1 MIGKPR
7 GRRGVNLQILP
18 SAMTVLS
25 ICAGLTAIKFAL
37 EHQPKAAMALIAAAA
52 ILDGLDG
59 RVARI
64 LDAQSRM
71 GAEIDSLADAVNFGV
86 TPALVLYVSMLSKWP
101 VGWVVVL
108 LYAVCVVLRLARY
121 NALQDDGTQ
130 PAYAHE
136 FFVGMPAPAGAV
148 SMIGLLALK
157 MQFGEGWWT
166 SVWFLSFWVTGTSI
180 LLVSGIPMKKM
191 HAVSVPPNY
200 AAALLAVLAICAAA
214 AVLAPYLLIWV
225 IIIAYM
231 CHIPFA
237 VRSQRWLAQQY
248 AVDADLIITS
258 GGVSAGAY
266 EVVKDAFGS
275 ADYRGGDHGVEFVKV
290 AMQPGMPQG
299 VGRVAGTPIVT
310 LPGNPV
316 SALVSFE
323 VFIRPPLRMAMG
335 LPDPYRPHRSA
346 VLTASLTSPRGKRQF
361 RRAILDHQAGTVI
374 SYGPPASH
382 HLRWLA
388 SANGL
393 LDIPEDV
400 VEVAAGTQ
408 LQVWDLT

>member
-1 MIGKPR
+1 MTTKPR
-7 GRRGVNLQILP
+7 GRRAVNLQILP

-25 ICAGLTAIKFAL
+25 ICAGMTSIKFAL
-37 EHQPKAAMALIAAAA
+37 EHQPIPAMALIAAAA

-86 TPALVLYVSMLSKWP
+86 TPALVLYVSMLSKWQ

-130 PAYAHE
+130 PSYTRE

-180 LLVSGIPMKKM
+180 LMVSAIPMKKM
-191 HAVSVPPNY
+191 HAVAVPPKY
-200 AAALLAVLAICAAA
+200 ASALLAVLAIFAAA
-214 AVLAPYLLIWV
+214 AVLAPYILIWV
-225 IIIAYM
+225 IIIAYV

-237 VRSQRWLAQQY
+237 VRSQRWLAAHPEVWDDKPKQRR
-248 AVDADLIITS
+248 AV
-258 GGVSAGAY
+258 
-266 EVVKDAFGS
+266 
-275 ADYRGGDHGVEFVKV
+275 
-290 AMQPGMPQG
+290 
-299 VGRVAGTPIVT
+299 
-310 LPGNPV
+310 
-316 SALVSFE
+316 
-323 VFIRPPLRMAMG
+323 
-335 LPDPYRPHRSA
+335 
-346 VLTASLTSPRGKRQF
+346 
-361 RRAILDHQAGTVI
+361 RRAIRRAQPSRRSVARRSVARLG
-374 SYGPPASH
+374 
-382 HLRWLA
+382 LRKPGGRL
-388 SANGL
+388 
-393 LDIPEDV
+393 
-400 VEVAAGTQ
+400 
-408 LQVWDLT
+408 